1 MIEFSVCGYLMY
13 TEFIATTKE
22 GVMTAESTRM
32 GYLKGNARH
41 WFWPA
46 GAVLLWMMI
55 WSAVSPAL
63 YSTLLS
69 KADIHGNSNI
79 VFIAAGIQ
87 TCLHAA
93 AWVMMGLSFGLASR
107 VKAFKIMFLIV
118 AGIQLIGS
126 YSHFLS
132 NFAVA
137 HTLYATGPMHPAV
150 EAYTLSM
157 LLLLT
162 GAWIVFPIVAI
173 CQKRT
178 GGVLRAA
185 SFVLLAARIIR
196 IVCNYGVGTFYP
208 RLVEN
213 MNVQA
218 AATIVGLA
226 GSGLNVLDYGS
237 LIFFFG
243 AMAFSRMKEEEAA
256 V

>member
-1 MIEFSVCGYLMY
+1 MVS
-13 TEFIATTKE
+13 
-22 GVMTAESTRM
+22 ESTRK
-32 GYLKGNARH
+32 GYLKGNAGH

-63 YSTLLS
+63 YSTLQGR
-69 KADIHGNSNI
+69 ADIHGSANI

-87 TCLHAA
+87 TFLHVA

-118 AGIQLIGS
+118 AGIQLTGC

-137 HTLYATGPMHPAV
+137 HTLYATGPMSPVMA
-150 EAYTLSM
+150 AYNLIMS
-157 LLLLT
+157 LLLA
-162 GAWIVFPIVAI
+162 GVWIVFPIIAI
-173 CQKRT
+173 CHKKA
-178 GGVLRAA
+178 GGTLRAA
-185 SFVLLAARIIR
+185 SILLLLARIIS
-196 IVCNYGVGTFYP
+196 IAYNYGVGTFYP

-213 MNVQA
+213 INIQA

-226 GSGLNVLDYGS
+226 GAGVNVLTYGS
-237 LIFFFG
+237 LLFFFG
-243 AMAFSRMKEEEAA
+243 AMAFSRMREAEGIT